1 MELLRETEKG
11 FVYSLQGFIY
21 SQRIFWFLN
30 GLVNDFV
37 KKERSV
43 QVQGMMNIRK
53 KTV

>member
-21 SQRIFWFLN
+21 SQFFWFLN